1 MPAKRPWRRAFGQRL
16 LIALGCALAPE
27 LSLAQQDQGVIT
39 GRVTDASGAVLPGVT
54 IVATRVATGV
64 VSQAVTTAEGLYT
77 IPALPIGTYRVV
89 AEVPGFKRT
98 ARESIDVHAQIRVRV
113 DFQLELGTLEENV
126 TVIAAVPLL
135 QSETSSLS
143 HVLREAEIRELPLN
157 GRNFQQLAV
166 LAGGVLPAIGHRDRE
181 GGFNSHGQWATQ
193 NNFILDGVDN
203 NSQVLGMEDRK
214 AQVLIPSLD
223 AVQEYQIQT
232 SNYSA
237 EFGRSAGAVMNVTIK
252 SGTNAV
258 RGGAYEFLRNDAFDA
273 RDAFDYQDRDGDG
286 KADPAVLRQHQF
298 GVTLGGPIR
307 RSRTFVFGSTEAM
320 RNRTNDTSLVTV
332 PTLAERQGIFDP
344 RVVMVRDPATG
355 LPFGGN
361 TIPRAR
367 WDPVAARLIALWPL
381 PNFEG
386 PTRQNYLSSPPR
398 MRDRYQHD
406 VRVDHNF
413 SAGDRMFVRVSRMD
427 VGDDRFG
434 PLPAPAIGAPS
445 SETSLGRT
453 VGISLAA
460 SETHV
465 FGARV
470 LNEVRFGYNSLEVDK
485 QPHVSEFVN
494 EQFGLHV
501 GVPQPVTGLA
511 RLTFGGAFGYVALGE
526 GTFLPNYKIS
536 RTFQLLDN
544 LSIVTG
550 RQTIKIG
557 VDLRSIQS
565 DIVGAPQTR
574 GIFDFN
580 GKFTG
585 SSFGDFLLGMTN
597 TRQSSTFQQG
607 ELRDRS
613 YMFFVQDD
621 VKVTPS
627 LTLNLG
633 LRYELN
639 TPTVDTGDRMTTL
652 DMDLFPAVQVVRAG
666 ERGRSWS
673 ARALVDTDTNNWAPR
688 IGFAYQMSPRWT
700 VRGAGGVFYGTT
712 GGVLGAS
719 SRLINNWPI
728 FRQVTARSTP
738 TQSAGQLAGGL
749 DTSFL
754 GDETTMPANLNWN
767 VWARDFQLPTI
778 AQWNFSVQ
786 RQLAETLVLTSSYV
800 GSSSKHL
807 PRVYNINSAY
817 LGDPRT
823 ERQRRPAP
831 ALGTVS
837 FREPSATA
845 SYHGLE
851 VTLDKRLA
859 RGTQFSFAYT
869 LSRSIDDVQE
879 LFGAEGGIVQD
890 IRNLEDDRGN
900 SAFDRRHRLGAS
912 FVVELPFGSG
922 RRWLSDRSLVSAIVG
937 GWQLSGIVSIQSGGF
952 FDVTVPDPTTA
963 LGVTSSTW
971 RADLIGNPA
980 LDHPS
985 PDAWLNRA
993 ALTVPRNSDGTHRFG
1008 NLRRNALEGPG
1019 YANVDAGLMKSFH
1032 LGGQK
1037 RLQVRWEIFNLL
1049 NHPSYGLPNSN
1060 LLSPDFGTIRSTVST
1075 PRQMQF
1081 GVKFIF

>member
-1 MPAKRPWRRAFGQRL
+1 MPKHPSSMAIR
-16 LIALGCALAPE
+16 IALVIGCALTPG
-27 LSLAQQDQGVIT
+27 LGVAQQDQGVIT

-54 IVATRVATGV
+54 VVATRVATGV
-64 VSQAVTTAEGLYT
+64 ASQALTNADGLYT
-77 IPALPIGTYRVV
+77 IPALPVGSYRVV
-89 AEVPGFKRT
+89 AELAGFKRT
-98 ARESIDVHAQIRVRV
+98 AREAIDVHAQARVRV
-113 DFQLELGTLEENV
+113 DFQLELGAIEENV
-126 TVIAAVPLL
+126 TVVGASPLL
-135 QSETSSLS
+135 QTETSSLS
-143 HVLREAEIRELPLN
+143 HVLKEAEIRELPLN
-157 GRNFQQLAV
+157 GRNFQQLAI
-166 LAGGVLPAIGHRDRE
+166 LAGGVLPAFGHRDKE

-252 SGTNAV
+252 SGTNAF
-258 RGGAYEFLRNDAFDA
+258 RGSAYEFLRNDVFDA
-273 RDAFDYQDRDGDG
+273 RDTFDYEDRDGDG
-286 KADPAVLRQHQF
+286 KADPPVLRQNQF
-298 GVTLGGPIR
+298 GFTLGGPIR
-307 RSRTFVFGSTEAM
+307 RNRTFAFGSTEAL
-320 RNRTNDTSLVTV
+320 RVRTNETSLVTV

-344 RVVMVRDPATG
+344 RVVVVRDPATG

-367 WDPVAARLIALWPL
+367 WDPVAASLIALWPL

-386 PTRQNYLSSPPR
+386 STRQNYLSSPPR
-398 MRDRYQHD
+398 IRDRYQHD
-406 VRVDHNF
+406 VRVDHQF
-413 SAGDRMFVRVSRMD
+413 TAADRMFVRFSRMD
-427 VGDDRFG
+427 AGDDRFG

-445 SETSLGRT
+445 SETSLGRS
-453 VGISLAA
+453 VGVSLAA

-465 FGARV
+465 FGARL
-470 LNEVRFGYNSLEVDK
+470 LNEVRFGYNSLLVDK
-485 QPHVSEFVN
+485 QPHVDEFVN
-494 EQFGLHV
+494 EQFGLSV

-511 RLTFGGAFGYVALGE
+511 RLTFGGALGYVPLGE
-526 GTFLPNYKIS
+526 GTFLPNWKIS

-557 VDLRSIQS
+557 ADLRAIQS
-565 DIVGAPQTR
+565 DIIGAPQTR

-585 SSFGDFLLGMTN
+585 SSFGDFILGMTN
-597 TRQSSTFQQG
+597 TRQSSTFQEG
-607 ELRDRS
+607 ALRDRS

-621 VKVTPS
+621 VRIAPR

-633 LRYELN
+633 VRYELN
-639 TPTVDTGDRMTTL
+639 SPTFDAADRMTTL
-652 DMDLFPAVQVVRAG
+652 DMDLFPVVRVVGAG
-666 ERGRSWS
+666 ERGGSWS

-700 VRGAGGVFYGTT
+700 VRGAGGVFYGTS

-728 FRQVTARSTP
+728 FRQVTVRSTP

-749 DTSFL
+749 DTSIL
-754 GDETTMPANLNWN
+754 GDEATMPANLNWN

-778 AQWNFSVQ
+778 YQWNVSVQ
-786 RQLAETLVLTSSYV
+786 RQLAETLVLTTSYV

-831 ALGTVS
+831 ALGTIS

-845 SYHGLE
+845 SYDGLE

-859 RGTQFSFAYT
+859 RGYQFSLAYT
-869 LSRSIDDVQE
+869 LSHAIDDVQE
-879 LFGAEGGIVQD
+879 LFGAEGGVVQD
-890 IRNLEDDRGN
+890 IRNLQNDRGN

-922 RRWLSDRSLVSAIVG
+922 RRWLGDRRVLGAIAG
-937 GWQLSGIVSIQSGGF
+937 GWQLSGIVSMQSGAF
-952 FDVTVPDPTTA
+952 YDVEVPDPTTA

-971 RADLIGNPA
+971 RADLVGDPT
-980 LDHPS
+980 LDHPT
-985 PDAWLNRA
+985 PDAWLNRDA
-993 ALTVPRNSDGTHRFG
+993 FTVPRNPDGTYRFG
-1008 NLRRNALEGPG
+1008 NLARNALEGPG
-1019 YANVDAGLMKSFH
+1019 YANVDAGLTKSIR
-1032 LGGQK
+1032 LGDQK
-1037 RLQVRWEIFNLL
+1037 RLQVRWELFNVL
-1049 NHPSYGLPNSN
+1049 NHPSYGLPNAN
-1060 LLSPDFGTIRSTVST
+1060 LLSPDFGTIRTTASTA
-1075 PRQMQF
+1075 RQMQF
-1081 GVKFIF
+1081 GVKFVF